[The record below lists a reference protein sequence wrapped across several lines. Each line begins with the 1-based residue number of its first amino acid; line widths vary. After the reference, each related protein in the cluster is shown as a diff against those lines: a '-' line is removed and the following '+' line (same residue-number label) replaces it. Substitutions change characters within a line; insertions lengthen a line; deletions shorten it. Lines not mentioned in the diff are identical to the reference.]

1 MRMLIIARHG
11 NTFLP
16 GETPTRVGA
25 RTDLP
30 LTEEERARGIGR
42 YLLARGIQPTRIL
55 AAPLMRTRR
64 TAELAAQEMGID
76 SAVVQIDPR
85 FTEIDYGPDENK
97 TEREVALR
105 LGHAA
110 AVTAGKDPDML
121 SLEYLESIGN
131 QAIELWNTR
140 AVVPDGWIVDPQALM
155 DMWRQV
161 ASEIL
166 ENEIVLCV
174 SSNGIIRF
182 APVIT
187 GDYDGFCAA
196 HDIKVPTGGVC
207 IFTSEKHGSWSCK
220 IWGVKAFKN
229 IITNN

>member
-64 TAELAAQEMGID
+64 TAELAAQEMGI
-76 SAVVQIDPR
+76 
-85 FTEIDYGPDENK
+85 ENK

-155 DMWRQV
+155 NMWRRV
-161 ASEIL
+161 ASETL